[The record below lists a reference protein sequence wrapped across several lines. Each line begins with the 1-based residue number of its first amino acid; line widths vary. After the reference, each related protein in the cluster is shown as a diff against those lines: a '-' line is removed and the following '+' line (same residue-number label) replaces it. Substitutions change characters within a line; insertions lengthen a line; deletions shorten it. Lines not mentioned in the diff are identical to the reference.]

1 MRYRIVDVFS
11 NRRFAG
17 NALCVVLDKCD
28 EALMPLIAREVNL
41 SETTFPTV
49 TVPGRAYTMRI
60 FVPGAEVPF
69 AGHPSL
75 GTAWVLGAGR
85 WQQTTAGG
93 VVTVEADA
101 RGAVMSQPDPAFTE
115 VETDGVAEAL
125 GAVAVEGAWLTV
137 VGGTNHVLVPTTAR
151 LDTLDPNLEAV
162 ARVAHAKTSDAA
174 FCSGCRRPRGS
185 WLGFRGRPGWLARP
199 PPLDNRFRCHHPIR
213 NRNGSAVFDRSACGG
228 RRDPGRRCGH
238 GSCRRTVS

>member
-11 NRRFAG
+11 DRRFAG
-17 NALCVVLDKCD
+17 NALCVVLDECD

-41 SETTFPTV
+41 SETTFLTV
-49 TVPGRAYTMRI
+49 TVPGQAYTMRI

-75 GTAWVLGAGR
+75 GIVWVLGAGR

-151 LDTLDPNLEAV
+151 LDTLDPNLESSSASR
-162 ARVAHAKTSDAA
+162 AREGWSQLGPVSA
-174 FCSGCRRPRGS
+174 RR
-185 WLGFRGRPGWLARP
+185 
-199 PPLDNRFRCHHPIR
+199 
-213 NRNGSAVFDRSACGG
+213 
-228 RRDPGRRCGH
+228 
-238 GSCRRTVS
+238 